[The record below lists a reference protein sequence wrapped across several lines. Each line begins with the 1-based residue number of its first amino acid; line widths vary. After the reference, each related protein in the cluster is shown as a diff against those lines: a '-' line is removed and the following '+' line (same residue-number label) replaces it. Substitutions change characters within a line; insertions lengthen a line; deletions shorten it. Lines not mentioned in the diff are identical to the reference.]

1 MVRVTYAYE
10 LWNHLLVLDPPAL
23 MQVNFASF
31 LSFFVCEMALITMP
45 FPSGLVRIADVN
57 TCPVPELV
65 LSSTDNRCF
74 LN

>member
-1 MVRVTYAYE
+1 MTSAHE
-10 LWNHLLVLDPPAL
+10 LWSHLLVLDSPAL

-45 FPSGLVRIADVN
+45 FPRGFADVN
-57 TCPVPELV
+57 TCPVPELA